1 MLPRLH
7 PLAII
12 TSWNCKIG
20 ETTMTKTNEILET
33 LGIRAETNRALVIA
47 ALAAKIGKPVP
58 RSAILKRVYGT
69 DDAAS
74 AKKLAFVLIEL
85 RDKVERF
92 GGKSIKFKQTDV
104 EGEICYQLN
113 A

>member
-1 MLPRLH
+1 M
-7 PLAII
+7 A
-12 TSWNCKIG
+12 K
-20 ETTMTKTNEILET
+20 TTEILET
-33 LGIRAETNRALVIA
+33 LGIRPETNRGLVIG

-58 RSAILKRVYGT
+58 RSTVLKKVYGV
-69 DDAAS
+69 DDAPS
-74 AKKLAFVLIEL
+74 AKKLGFVLIRL

-104 EGEICYQLN
+104 DGEIHYQLN

>member
-1 MLPRLH
+1 MM
-7 PLAII
+7 
-12 TSWNCKIG
+12 SKQS
-20 ETTMTKTNEILET
+20 EICAV

-47 ALAAKIGKPVP
+47 ALAAKIGEPVP
-58 RSAILKRVYGT
+58 RSEILKKVYGT

-74 AKKLAFVLIEL
+74 AKKLAFVISGV
-85 RDKVERF
+85 KSKIGRF

-104 EGEICYQLN
+104 EGEIHYELI